1 MGYDIHG
8 TEPTAPEGF
17 HFRRSNLAWPP
28 LAALCRELVSDIA
41 QHCDHW
47 TTNDGDGLDHDAAS
61 QLASRLQ
68 QLIADGTVADYIG
81 QLRAMLARRR
91 CKTCEGCEGT
101 GRIPRAVVK
110 TADSLP
116 GPLDKDGNFIC
127 LACAGAG
134 RVKPLSSC
142 SLLDEED
149 VNQWAS
155 FLRSSGGFCI
165 H

>member
-8 TEPTAPEGF
+8 TEPTAPEGVY
-17 HFRRSNLAWPP
+17 FRRSNLAFPP
-28 LAALCRELVSDIA
+28 LAALCRELVPEFAEHSKYWTSTQGAGLTADIA
-41 QHCDHW
+41 AQF
-47 TTNDGDGLDHDAAS
+47 AV
-61 QLASRLQ
+61 RLQ

-81 QLRAMLARRR
+81 QLRAILARRR

-116 GPLDKDGNFIC
+116 GPLDKFGNFIC

-149 VNQWAS
+149 VNQWVS
-155 FLRSSGGFCI
+155 FLHRCGGFSI
-165 H
+165 R

>member
-8 TEPTAPEGF
+8 TEPTDPVGVY
-17 HFRRSNLAWPP
+17 FRRSNLAWPP
-28 LAALCRELVSDIA
+28 LAALCRELVPEFAEHSKY
-41 QHCDHW
+41 W
-47 TTNDGDGLDHDAAS
+47 TSTQGAGLTADMAVQFAA
-61 QLASRLQ
+61 RLQ

-81 QLRAMLARRR
+81 QLRAMLARLPD
-91 CKTCEGCEGT
+91 KTCEGCEGT

-149 VNQWAS
+149 VNQWVS
-155 FLRSSGGFCI
+155 FLENCGGFCI

>member
-8 TEPTAPEGF
+8 TEPTAPEGVY
-17 HFRRSNLAWPP
+17 FRRSNLAWPP
-28 LAALCRELVSDIA
+28 LAALCRELVPEFAEHSKYWTSTQGAGLTADMAA
-41 QHCDHW
+41 QF
-47 TTNDGDGLDHDAAS
+47 AA
-61 QLASRLQ
+61 RLQ

-91 CKTCEGCEGT
+91 CKTCAGCEGA
-101 GRIPRAVVK
+101 GRISRAVVK

-116 GPLDKDGNFIC
+116 GPLDKDGYFIC

-134 RVKPLSSC
+134 RVKPLSSG

-149 VNQWAS
+149 VNQWVS
-155 FLRSSGGFCI
+155 FLQKCGGFCI
-165 H
+165 L